1 MENNSVNAVDTLSPS
16 ALTPELMGQI
26 ERDALSETAL
36 LAPRCRKILR
46 MLREGAALE
55 RIQPELWHIQRAL
68 SAPGGLAAAAAGE
81 QPASLTSSERS
92 LALDALVSEL
102 RAGAAAAR
110 IAVLRRKLFFT
121 IREAAEY
128 SGLPLCSIRRMVA
141 RNLLPA
147 VKLGAWRIKRTYL
160 EMLDLRHLRRLADDR
175 AERTPSAPAR
185 RAMNARAPS
194 GSAVARPSAG
204 RANAHR

>member
-1 MENNSVNAVDTLSPS
+1 MENDSVNAVETLSPS
-16 ALTPELMGQI
+16 ALTPELIRQI

-81 QPASLTSSERS
+81 QPASLTPSERS

-110 IAVLRRKLFFT
+110 ITVLRRKLFFT
-121 IREAAEY
+121 IREAAES

-147 VKLGAWRIKRTYL
+147 VKLGAWLIKRTYL

-175 AERTPSAPAR
+175 AERTQSAPAR
-185 RAMNARAPS
+185 RAMNGRTPPGTPVAPPPAR
-194 GSAVARPSAG
+194 
-204 RANAHR
+204 RANA